1 MTTTSYIFGIVAAAL
16 ILVVV
21 IEMLR
26 RGRLRERHAI
36 WWFIAGVLALVAGIF
51 PATVIWAA
59 NVIGIEAPINLVFF
73 VGIAI
78 LVLVCLQNSA
88 ELTRLES
95 KTRLLAERLA
105 LLELETRGSEAPER
119 DDGERAS

>member
-105 LLELETRGSEAPER
+105 LMELETRGSGSQER
-119 DDGERAS
+119 DDEVR

>member
-1 MTTTSYIFGIVAAAL
+1 MTTTTYIFGIAAAAL
-16 ILVVV
+16 ILIVV

-59 NVIGIEAPINLVFF
+59 NLIGIEAPINLVFF

-105 LLELETRGSEAPER
+105 LMELETRSPEDPER
-119 DDGERAS
+119 KHRVI